1 MLKSFITAFAF
12 LVIALAASA
21 QTVTDPAEVASRLH
35 YWAQDAGQPVY
46 YGEVRNVDPRTM
58 QVLGH
63 YQCLAIA
70 FVDYDKGVFRYI
82 HKMWPKSPDG
92 SCHYENVTAKK
103 VGNHGACVKDSEA
116 GFGLA
121 VGTARMTKVNIDY
134 QHSIPRTVDTVT
146 RQVGETAAC
155 VPPKGVGAGLHSIKI
170 EDGRLK
176 IMTTRPLDYEVGI
189 DPQDPDRP
197 PTKPVF

>member
-1 MLKSFITAFAF
+1 MLKVIVAASIVSAAFS
-12 LVIALAASA
+12 AASA

-35 YWAQDAGQPVY
+35 FWAQDTGEPVY

-58 QVLGH
+58 QALGH

-70 FVDYDKGVFRYI
+70 FVSYENGVFHYI
-82 HKMWPKSPDG
+82 HKMWAKSPDG
-92 SCHYENVTAKK
+92 SCHYEDITAKK

-121 VGTARMTKVNIDY
+121 IGTARMTKVNIDY
-134 QHSIPRTVDTVT
+134 QHSIPRTVDTTT
-146 RQVGETAAC
+146 RRVGETAAC
-155 VPPKGVGAGLHSIKI
+155 VPPAGVGAGLHSIRI

-189 DPQDPDRP
+189 DAQDPQHP